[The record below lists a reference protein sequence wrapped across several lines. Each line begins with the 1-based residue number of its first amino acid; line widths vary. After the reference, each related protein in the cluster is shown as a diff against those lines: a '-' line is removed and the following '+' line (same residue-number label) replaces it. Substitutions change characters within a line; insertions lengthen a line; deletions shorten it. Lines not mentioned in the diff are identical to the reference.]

1 MTWSEIVA
9 TLPRKVLGYTAFA
22 ASLVLLVAV
31 ALLAVQM
38 WRGDAIVCANGAIF
52 AKSCSSSTGDPDS
65 AVREMV
71 ARALDERLPGAITE
85 VLSGAIDERL
95 REAIDEHLRL
105 LRVEA
110 PELMSVPI
118 GTVVP
123 YFGKDADIP
132 SGWVLCDGRENPPGS
147 RIVVDANDE
156 RGGIQLPDL
165 GSRFIRGAR
174 EPLNAGRLRVGG
186 NDDIDL
192 EHTHMWAHYT
202 SGDRW
207 YSYNSEDRRVRV
219 DNWNDGLHTEGSGD
233 YPLLVRSNT
242 ELYTERAGGVARNLP
257 SYVELRFII
266 RIF

>member
-9 TLPRKVLGYTAFA
+9 TLPREVQRYTAFV
-22 ASLVLLVAV
+22 ASMVLLMAV

-52 AKSCSSSTGDPDS
+52 AKSCSSSTDDPDS
-65 AVREMV
+65 AARDMV
-71 ARALDERLPGAITE
+71 ARALEERLPGAIDE
-85 VLSGAIDERL
+85 VLSGAIAERLPDAIEDRLPGSVGERLPGAIDEHLPGATDERL
-95 REAIDEHLRL
+95 REAIDEHLQL

-110 PELMSVPI
+110 PEIMSVPI

-132 SGWVLCDGRENPPGS
+132 SGWVLCDGRENPPES

-165 GSRFIRGAR
+165 RSTFIRGAR

-186 NDDIDL
+186 NDEIDL
-192 EHTHMWAHYT
+192 ARLRLRPTRHA
-202 SGDRW
+202 D
-207 YSYNSEDRRVRV
+207 
-219 DNWNDGLHTEGSGD
+219 L
-233 YPLLVRSNT
+233 
-242 ELYTERAGGVARNLP
+242 GVC
-257 SYVELRFII
+257 
-266 RIF
+266 